1 MALRHAHETT
11 HLKKMLFALK
21 INCLAEDGFDPST
34 SGLWTQQA
42 SAGPQCFQ
50 PPQMGLEPT
59 IPGLGG
65 QCLIH

>member
-34 SGLWTQQA
+34 SGLWA
-42 SAGPQCFQ
+42 KHAPAA
-50 PPQMGLEPT
+50 PL
-59 IPGLGG
+59 
-65 QCLIH
+65 